1 MKYRLLLLVAVLFS
15 WIGGNYAAVV
25 PESTAVE
32 TANMLLSQRGGVLF
46 KGGKAQVETIFQGNE
61 PMYYVIRF
69 EKGGW
74 ALISAEDT
82 VDPLLGY
89 SFDSEY
95 VSKGQPEW
103 IKGWLKEYT
112 DQIKTARQTPA
123 LQRHYRWAG
132 DLVTRAASDRIDPV
146 VKVNWDQLAP
156 YNKYCPMMQEGQAL
170 VGCVAVAMGQALSVV
185 RYPLRG
191 QGTKSYTAPGIG
203 RLSVNF
209 DNEPD
214 YDWDAILSGANNY
227 DEVARLLYHCGVLID
242 MNYGVDGSGA
252 ITENIPQYFQRY
264 YGFPETCVAYAR
276 DRYPGGDEAWHELIQ
291 SELKRGR
298 AVIYAGNE
306 GNQAGHCFNLAGWDG
321 FTNYYVNW
329 GWGGVSNGWFTLDNL
344 GDNIQGS
351 YPDNHR
357 AVVGVAPKSETPYDI
372 RLSTT
377 RVKIGTP
384 AGVAVADVTVLSDMP
399 DAEYEFELKGMMQV
413 GGGTYAEPSY
423 EVRDGKLYTTKL
435 IEDKAVHK
443 TVYIKAIHKES
454 RNSYEKKFDLQL
466 STSGIDEVLAE
477 DVKIY
482 PVPATDVLTI
492 EVPYAEGKYAIY
504 NVAGMAL
511 QSGEINDNVTTVDVS
526 NLSKGSYML
535 QYSTSQGVVVKS
547 FIVK

>member
-46 KGGKAQVETIFQGNE
+46 KGGKAQVETMFQGNE
-61 PMYYVIRF
+61 PMYYIIRF

-95 VSKGQPEW
+95 VSEGQPEW
-103 IKGWLKEYT
+103 IKGWLKEYS
-112 DQIKTARQTPA
+112 DQIKIARQTPA

-132 DLVTRAASDRIDPV
+132 DLVTRATSGRIEPV
-146 VKVNWDQLAP
+146 VKVNWNQPAP
-156 YNKYCPMMQEGQAL
+156 YNKYCPTMQGQKTL

-203 RLSVNF
+203 RLLVNF

-214 YDWDAILSGANNY
+214 YDWDAILSGDNNY

-329 GWGGVSNGWFTLDNL
+329 GWGGANNGWFTLDNL

-357 AVVGVAPKSETPYDI
+357 VVVGVAPKSETPYGI

-399 DAEYEFELKGMMQV
+399 DAEYEFELKGMMQF
-413 GGGTYAEPSY
+413 GGTYADPSY

-435 IEDKAVHK
+435 IEDKAIHK

-454 RNSYEKKFDLQL
+454 RNSYEKKFDLQF

-511 QSGEINDNVTTVDVS
+511 QSGEIDDNVTTVDVS